1 MGLKTTNYEVKKL
14 GITLPTAYAKISD
27 IELKKGRATFVIQ
40 SSRENTDTLAPIETI
55 TVPVDFKRT
64 ENPFESAY
72 NAVKGTKDVEVM
84 NYETGELETIS
95 IPQIFN
101 GWEDDIITE

>member
-1 MGLKTTNYEVKKL
+1 MGLKTTNYKVETL

-40 SSRENTDTLAPIETI
+40 SSRENVDTLAPIETI

-64 ENPFESAY
+64 ENPFETAY
-72 NAVKGTKDVEVM
+72 NSVKGIKEIEFY
-84 NYETGELETIS
+84 NSETGEIEMIS
-95 IPQIFN
+95 VPRKFN

>member
-1 MGLKTTNYEVKKL
+1 MGLKTTNYEIKKF

-55 TVPVDFKRT
+55 TIPVDFKRT
-64 ENPFESAY
+64 ENPFETAY
-72 NAVKGTKDVEVM
+72 KAVKGVKEVEFYNDESGEV
-84 NYETGELETIS
+84 ETQS
-95 IPQIFN
+95 IPQPFN